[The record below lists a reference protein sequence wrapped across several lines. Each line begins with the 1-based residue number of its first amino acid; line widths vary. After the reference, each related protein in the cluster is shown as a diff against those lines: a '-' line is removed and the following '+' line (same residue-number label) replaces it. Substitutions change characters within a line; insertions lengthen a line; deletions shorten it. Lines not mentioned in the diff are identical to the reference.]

1 MVYNRLI
8 GIFLLFLIVI
18 SLDGEFNS
26 ISKNMSHYR
35 FRRSGD
41 DLRSRGGSTNLFL
54 MGFHGAN
61 PGYYL

>member
-26 ISKNMSHYR
+26 ISENMSHCR
-35 FRRSGD
+35 FQKSES
-41 DLRSRGGSTNLFL
+41 DLESRGGSANLFF

-61 PGYYL
+61 PGYY

>member
-26 ISKNMSHYR
+26 ISENMSHCR
-35 FRRSGD
+35 FHKSGD
-41 DLRSRGGSTNLFL
+41 DLRSRGGSADPFL

-61 PGYYL
+61 PGYY